1 MTTTTTTAIPADVP
15 ADTPVAVPARFD
27 VEALMPDFYAAVAA
41 VDKAAV
47 AEAERAGISPVLA
60 DLVRLRASQLNGCA
74 YCVDLHTRTARR
86 AGADEQ
92 LLQAVAVWRESGFF
106 TARERAALELTESV
120 TRLSE
125 THVPDDVAR
134 VALDALG
141 EQGTA
146 AVLALLVSI
155 NAWNALAVASRTWAP
170 ERKTR

>member
-1 MTTTTTTAIPADVP
+1 MTTTTAPDPAPP
-15 ADTPVAVPARFD
+15 AGAPVEVPARFD
-27 VEALMPDFYAAVAA
+27 VQALTPGMYAAVEALDAA
-41 VDKAAV
+41 AS
-47 AEAERAGISPVLA
+47 AEAARAGVSPVLA

-106 TARERAALELTESV
+106 TARERAALGLAESV

-134 VALDALG
+134 AALDVLG
-141 EQGTA
+141 EQATA

-155 NAWNALAVASRTWAP
+155 NAWNALSVTARCWSP
-170 ERKTR
+170 ERRTR